1 MHTMTKQEWVQR
13 QEDIQVIAD
22 YGFDYAVTFNT
33 RKLIPQTHL
42 REMVLEFERRL
53 NRKLFGTNW
62 RKTGT
67 RLQWVH
73 NYEHTSGN
81 SHAHSVCKLC
91 EGVDATKFK
100 RQARHIWGKLTT
112 GNNEAQ
118 LWIDKIKNQTA
129 VAAYV
134 LKGGSTD
141 YTHA

>member
-1 MHTMTKQEWVQR
+1 MDCFFFTRGLAHKSLLKTFTL
-13 QEDIQVIAD
+13 EDHRILCFVSDLSFVCIHRDALIA
-22 YGFDYAVTFNT
+22 V
-33 RKLIPQTHL
+33 R
-42 REMVLEFERRL
+42 RRL

-81 SHAHSVCKLC
+81 SHTHSVCKLC
-91 EGVDATKFK
+91 EGVDATEFK

-118 LWIDKIKNQTA
+118 LWIDKIKNQKA
-129 VAAYV
+129 VAAYM

>member
-100 RQARHIWGKLTT
+100 GQARHIWEKLTT

-134 LKGGSTD
+134 LKDGSTD